1 MNSIGIFKEF
11 FLSSGNLRKGVIFGK
26 RYEFYRNIL
35 VISGDIPPV
44 SRKQTQIQGKIKP
57 QLLSLTPEPQSICSK
72 KTIFKL

>member
-1 MNSIGIFKEF
+1 MNSIGIFKDI

-44 SRKQTQIQGKIKP
+44 SRKQSQIQGKIKLK
-57 QLLSLTPEPQSICSK
+57 LLSLTPEPQTNLWKDTKNC
-72 KTIFKL
+72 